1 MSEDGELFDRT
12 LLRRRRARFA
22 GEMAEHEALLAHVAA
37 EIADRVSAI
46 LREFPL
52 ALDLGAYHGVLG
64 RAVAALP
71 SVGAMIYAE
80 SVPALAALCPRPA
93 VVCDEELLPFK
104 E

>member
-52 ALDLGAYHGVLG
+52 ALDLGAYHGVVG

-80 SVPALAALCPRPA
+80 SVPALSALCPPPA
-93 VVCDEELLPFK
+93 VVCD
-104 E
+104 